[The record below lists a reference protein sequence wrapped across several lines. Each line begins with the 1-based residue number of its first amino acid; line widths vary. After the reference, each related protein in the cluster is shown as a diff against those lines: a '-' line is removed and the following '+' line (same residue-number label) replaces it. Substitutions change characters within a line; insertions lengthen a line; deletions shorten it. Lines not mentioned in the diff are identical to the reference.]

1 MNKKIILSIL
11 ASSILVAQEV
21 QLKQITVTSPSNTTQ
36 SIKDVTSNINVI
48 TAQEIEEKHYTTVTD
63 ALNSIPGIS
72 FSSNGGLGQST
83 KVQLRGMESKR
94 VLVLIDGIRYN
105 NPTDAINGSSFS
117 HLMINDIEQIEVVKG
132 AQSGIWGAD
141 ATAGVINIITKSAKK
156 GVHGSIFGEY
166 GSFNTKK
173 YGASA
178 SYKSDDYYVKIN
190 SAKISNDGFTA
201 KAPKGDDIDMYED
214 DGYVNLSS
222 SIKFG
227 VNIDDKNRFD
237 ISHTIIDIKNQY
249 DSTGPDDTAASSI
262 SKEQFTQINFNH
274 INSFN
279 ELDIYAKKA
288 DFDREYSNASSYTG
302 ETYEYGVK
310 SNIRYGDKDFLLIGL
325 DYKSFETKDYYK
337 TSIDEKF
344 DSKAVF
350 ATNSNFF
357 YDDKVVLTESIRGD
371 IHSDFED
378 KVTGKLGLRYNYNN
392 DLFVSSNIGT
402 AYNTPT
408 ASQLYSKET
417 YLPVDPE
424 STTSYDFSLGY
435 KDLKLTYFYSKIEE
449 MIVYVNSTL
458 GYENLNGT
466 SKIQGLE
473 AEYSLAITDELL
485 TSVSY
490 TRLDAKNSDDEVLKR
505 RPKDSLKF
513 NVDYYA
519 TKTLH
524 IGINGEYVGE
534 RYDSD
539 DEQGEQ
545 TGKYAVV
552 NCVINYEIN
561 KNFSAYTKI
570 DNLFDKEYQVVDGY
584 ATAPL
589 SAYVGIKAQF

>member
-1 MNKKIILSIL
+1 MKKKTVLSIL
-11 ASSILVAQEV
+11 ISSILTAQEL
-21 QLKQITVTSPSNTTQ
+21 QLEQITVTSPSNTAQ
-36 SIKDVTSNINVI
+36 SIKDVTSNISVI
-48 TAQEIEEKHYTTVTD
+48 TAQEIEEKHYTTVTE

-72 FSSNGGLGQST
+72 FTSNGGIGQST

-94 VLVLIDGIRYN
+94 LLVLIDGIRYN

-141 ATAGVINIITKSAKK
+141 ATAGVINIITKGAKK
-156 GVHGSIFGEY
+156 GTHGSIFGEY

-173 YGASA
+173 HGASA
-178 SYKSDDYYVKIN
+178 SYRGDDYYIKMN
-190 SAKISNDGFTA
+190 YAKTSTDGFTA
-201 KAPKGDDIDMYED
+201 KSPKGDDIDMYED

-222 SIKFG
+222 GIKFG
-227 VNIDDKNRFD
+227 VKIDDNNKLD
-237 ISHTIIDIKNQY
+237 ISHNIIDIKNQY
-249 DSTGPDDTAASSI
+249 DSSGPDDKAASSL

-274 INSFN
+274 VNSFN
-279 ELDIYAKKA
+279 ELDFYAKKA
-288 DFDREYSNASSYTG
+288 DFDREYSNNSSYTG
-302 ETYEYGVK
+302 ETYEYGLK
-310 SNIRYGDKDFLLIGL
+310 SNIRYQKRDFLLIGL

-344 DSKAVF
+344 DSKALF

-357 YDDKVVLTESIRGD
+357 YDDKIIITESIRGD
-371 IHSDFED
+371 IHSDFDD
-378 KVTGKLGLRYNYNN
+378 KMTGKLGIKYNYDKDISLSTN
-392 DLFVSSNIGT
+392 VGT

-408 ASQLYSKET
+408 ASQLYSKDT
-417 YLPVDPE
+417 YLPVNPE
-424 STTSYDFSLGY
+424 STTSYDLSLSY

-458 GYENLNGT
+458 GYENLDGT

-473 AEYSLAITDELL
+473 AEYSLSITYELL
-485 TSVSY
+485 TSISY
-490 TRLDAKNSDDEVLKR
+490 TRLDAKNGDDEVLKR
-505 RPKDSLKF
+505 RPKDSIKF
-513 NVDYYA
+513 NIDYYA
-519 TKTLH
+519 TQKLH
-524 IGINGEYVGE
+524 LGINGEYVGE

-561 KNFSAYTKI
+561 KNFSAYAKF
-570 DNLFDKEYQVVDGY
+570 DNIFDKDYQVVDGY